1 LLATAA
7 SIGSSAHAQ
16 TYPAGPVKFVT
27 QLAAGTG
34 TDPAMRVV
42 IDQLGK
48 LWGQQ
53 TVLVNQPGAGGA
65 IAARSV
71 ATAAPD
77 GTTLFMAVA
86 STFVVLPETQLN
98 LPFNVNDFVP
108 VGFVGEVPIAIAATP
123 AFPANSLAELISL
136 SRRHLGGLSVS
147 AGFRGGMTHLAAE
160 LLRSR
165 SGAELTPV
173 FYPSS
178 SQAMNDLI
186 TGRVPIGVEG
196 LGGPIAAGQLKL
208 LAVASAARL
217 ESRPDLP
224 TVAETLPGFAAS
236 GWFAL
241 VAPPGTPATIAKKVS
256 DDLRAVLAL
265 PEVKQRFDGFSVSTR
280 PMSPQ
285 ALSDFVRNERQLW
298 SPVIKKA
305 GLGAS

>member
-1 LLATAA
+1 
-7 SIGSSAHAQ
+7 
-16 TYPAGPVKFVT
+16 VKFVT

-48 LWGQQ
+48 MWGQQ
-53 TVLVNQPGAGGA
+53 TVLINQPGAGGA
-65 IAARSV
+65 IAARTA

-86 STFVVLPETQLN
+86 STFVVLPETQLS

-108 VGFVGEVPIAIAATP
+108 IGFVGEVPIAIAATP
-123 AFPANSLAELISL
+123 TFPANSLAELIAL
-136 SRRHLGGLSVS
+136 SKRQPGGLSVS

-165 SGAELTPV
+165 SSAELTPV

-178 SQAMNDLI
+178 AQAMNDLI

-196 LGGPIAAGQLKL
+196 LAGPIAAGQLKL
-208 LAVASAARL
+208 LGVASAARL
-217 ESRPDLP
+217 PSRPELP

-280 PMSPQ
+280 LMSPPQ
-285 ALSDFVRNERQLW
+285 LSDFIRSERQLW
-298 SPVIKKA
+298 KPVIKQA